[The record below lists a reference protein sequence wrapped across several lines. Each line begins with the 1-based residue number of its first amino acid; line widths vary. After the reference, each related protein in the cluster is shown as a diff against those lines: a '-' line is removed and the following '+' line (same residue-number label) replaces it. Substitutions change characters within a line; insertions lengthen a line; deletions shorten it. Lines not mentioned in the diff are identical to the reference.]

1 MYLGWFRFTFKS
13 KGIIPS
19 INRWQNPKESWKK
32 VLVFSLSCFVMVGI
46 LQLNQFRDSLP
57 DTAGMI
63 VMLIGSL
70 SMLNSIYVGLVVS
83 GPLNEVEEE

>member
-1 MYLGWFRFTFKS
+1 
-13 KGIIPS
+13 
-19 INRWQNPKESWKK
+19 

-83 GPLNEVEEE
+83 GPLNEAEEE

>member
-1 MYLGWFRFTFKS
+1 M
-13 KGIIPS
+13 
-19 INRWQNPKESWKK
+19 
-32 VLVFSLSCFVMVGI
+32 LVFSLSCFVMVGI

>member
-1 MYLGWFRFTFKS
+1 
-13 KGIIPS
+13 
-19 INRWQNPKESWKK
+19 
-32 VLVFSLSCFVMVGI
+32 MVGI

>member
-1 MYLGWFRFTFKS
+1 
-13 KGIIPS
+13 
-19 INRWQNPKESWKK
+19 

-46 LQLNQFRDSLP
+46 LQLNQVKDSLP

-83 GPLNEVEEE
+83 GPLNEAEEE